1 MINFNYSVSSR
12 KYNRNT
18 DANKTQFI
26 QWIEKEGNIN
36 DLRNDILNEN
46 ALCACFHHSGNTF
59 NNTLKKENNFKSTN
73 LIIFDLD
80 AVKYNVRA
88 FKELMEQSEIMPN
101 VIYTTCNNGK
111 FKKESEEYNNR
122 YRVIYIIDTKIKDS
136 CLYKQIHQNIK
147 NEIRLITNDD
157 NVYNDNTDANVSH
170 FFAGNK
176 DTIIYL
182 NNEEYNTKWL
192 IDRYNII
199 EESENKKSIIQLHNR
214 EEGKRS
220 IIEMYDT
227 FSDNI
232 ILRDYNQMTFKDFL
246 NKYVEKFVN
255 YEGTPIEFDENEMIC
270 YLPSD
275 YKEIKRIFTKEHIR
289 KNNGKFVD
297 CVKVAKI
304 KNGNNRR
311 KKLFLN
317 LLLRKSIYPQITFEN
332 LLYNAV
338 YEMVYYIDNTDEKDM
353 ITKKQIL
360 KICLNAFKNENR
372 IRDINKKT
380 YKVNKRY
387 CEEHGI
393 TARQGNIIHLNE
405 QRMKNAEER
414 NNQINEL
421 YNNNL
426 KDMENLTILKENG
439 IEISMATLKRW
450 KKANGLTK
458 SYKSAKTNYKER
470 ERNIIHYNC
479 TFEETINNDSVSKV
493 ENINNQPMRTQTTNN
508 NKPII
513 NQIENNNTMIEEKAN
528 ESPMSTLNTL
538 NAQYV
543 IDVILS
549 PQNLNKSLLTY
560 NVAKSIPKEIY
571 YCVK

>member
-18 DANKTQFI
+18 DADKTQFI

-59 NNTLKKENNFKSTN
+59 NNKLKSENNFKFTN

-147 NEIRLITNDD
+147 NEIRLITNDE
-157 NVYNDNTDANVSH
+157 NIFNDNTDANVSH

-214 EEGKRS
+214 EEEKRS

-227 FSDNI
+227 F
-232 ILRDYNQMTFKDFL
+232 LRDYNQMTFKDFL
-246 NKYVEKFVN
+246 NKYVGKFVN
-255 YEGTPIEFDENEMIC
+255 YEVTPIEFDEKEMIC

-289 KNNGKFVD
+289 KNNGEFVD
-297 CVKVAKI
+297 CMKVAKI

-317 LLLRKSIYPQITFEN
+317 LLLRKAIYPQITFEN

-360 KICLNAFKNENR
+360 KICLNAFKNENL

-414 NNQINEL
+414 NNQIKEL

-439 IEISMATLKRW
+439 IEISMATFKRW
-450 KKANGLTK
+450 KKENGLTK
-458 SYKSAKTNYKER
+458 SYKRME
-470 ERNIIHYNC
+470 
-479 TFEETINNDSVSKV
+479 
-493 ENINNQPMRTQTTNN
+493 TNN

-513 NQIENNNTMIEEKAN
+513 NQMENNNTMIEEKAN